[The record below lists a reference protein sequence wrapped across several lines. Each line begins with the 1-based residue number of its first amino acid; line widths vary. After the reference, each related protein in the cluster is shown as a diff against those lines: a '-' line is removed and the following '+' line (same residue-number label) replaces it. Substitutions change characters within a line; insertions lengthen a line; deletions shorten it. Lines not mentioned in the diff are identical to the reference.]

1 MDFYCAEKKL
11 IVEIDGGYHIE
22 RQEEDALRDKILT
35 EQGYN
40 VIRFTN
46 HHVDNSLEDVLVKIG
61 GFVKWL

>member
-40 VIRFTN
+40 VMRFTN
-46 HHVDNSLEDVLVKIG
+46 HHIDIRWKM
-61 GFVKWL
+61 FW